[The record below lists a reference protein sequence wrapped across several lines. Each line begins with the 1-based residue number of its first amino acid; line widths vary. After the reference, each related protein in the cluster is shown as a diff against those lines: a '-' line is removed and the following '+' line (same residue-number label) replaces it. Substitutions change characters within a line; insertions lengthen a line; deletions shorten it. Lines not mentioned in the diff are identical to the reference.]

1 MKVWID
7 ISNAPQVHF
16 FKNVIRRLEREGHE
30 VVVSARSFGA
40 IEPLLSNAGIP
51 YTLVGQHGGAEREG
65 KLMAYSERVSELTRF
80 VSKNDPDIALFKH
93 SVEAPRVAYGLDMPS
108 LCVLDNEHAIAQN
121 KLMLPIS
128 QRVIAPEAIS
138 IEDIMSFGV
147 EEDQIRHFKGFCELA
162 HIHDFLP
169 SVDVLNEFELS
180 EDDPIAVLRPE
191 PVMANYYHG
200 DPSQSIVSSLL
211 PVLDGF
217 NCIVFPRT
225 PQQAEM
231 FSKLGA
237 IVPSRCIDA
246 LSLINFS
253 DLVISAGGSMN
264 REAVALLKPAIS
276 TYPEKLLSITS
287 YMVENGIKSHSCDP
301 AEIKS
306 HVDDLVNNAGY
317 LNRLR
322 RVLRAMENPIDVIV
336 EELEAV
342 ALPRQ

>member
-1 MKVWID
+1 MKVWVD

-30 VVVSARSFGA
+30 VAVSARQFGA

-51 YTLVGQHGGAEREG
+51 HTLVGRHGGADRQE
-65 KLMAYSERVSELTRF
+65 KLKAYSERVLDLTDF
-80 VSKNDPDIALFKH
+80 VEHNEPDVALFKH
-93 SVEAPRVAYGLDMPS
+93 SVEAPRVAYGLGMPS

-121 KLMLPIS
+121 KLMLPLS
-128 QRVIAPEAIS
+128 QRIIAPEAIPV
-138 IEDIMSFGV
+138 EDIVSFGV
-147 EEDQIRHFKGFCELA
+147 EEGQIRHFKGFCELA

-169 SVDVLNEFELS
+169 SIDVLNEFSLS

-200 DPSQSIVSSLL
+200 DPSHSIVSSLL
-211 PVLDGF
+211 PLLEEF

-225 PQQAEM
+225 PLQAEM

-264 REAVALLKPAIS
+264 REAVALHKPAIS

-287 YMVENGIKSHSCDP
+287 YMVDNGIKTHSCDP
-301 AEIKS
+301 SEIKG
-306 HVDDLVNNAGY
+306 HVDELVNNARY
-317 LNRLR
+317 MSRLR
-322 RVLRAMENPIDVIV
+322 RVLRKMENPIDVIV
-336 EELEAV
+336 DELEAV
-342 ALPRQ
+342 ASP